1 VLTPRAL
8 HAEPPSESRGN
19 DRTGGNKVVWWLQ
32 RRQERS
38 AVRHGSRASA
48 GCPVGRRLLWAP
60 ASGSGT
66 RERALPGGG
75 CVSCGGRA
83 TRARADPQCAEPGY
97 RGGASR
103 AEEACSFD
111 GTHHNDGHDCDPS
124 RFAPEQSVP
133 LPLIAWREAD
143 ALALHAHRRDPRAL
157 LPMGAI
163 GMGAPAHCL
172 GLAAH
177 SSHRAIETAARSS
190 SPSTGFRRYDPKPAA
205 CTRALLVPAGT
216 IAMIGTGRPRRT

>member
-1 VLTPRAL
+1 MEKRILFGVAGVARLVSTDEWRRRKTLAWRG
-8 HAEPPSESRGN
+8 ASSNES
-19 DRTGGNKVVWWLQ
+19 D
-32 RRQERS
+32 
-38 AVRHGSRASA
+38 A

-60 ASGSGT
+60 ASGSDT
-66 RERALPGGG
+66 PRKAVPEADVLRAHARYP
-75 CVSCGGRA
+75 
-83 TRARADPQCAEPGY
+83 ARAAPQCACAELGY
-97 RGGASR
+97 RGGGSR
-103 AEEACSFD
+103 AEEACSRS
-111 GTHHNDGHDCDPS
+111 GGPS
-124 RFAPEQSVP
+124 RSAPEQSVP
-133 LPLIAWREAD
+133 RPLIAWREAD

-163 GMGAPAHCL
+163 GMSAPARGL

-190 SPSTGFRRYDPKPAA
+190 SPSTGFRRNDAKPAA